1 MKKHFLKTMVP
12 ALLLVIA
19 VFIIGSAC
27 TGQEEEY
34 SYNWYPDLDQ
44 DGFGDN
50 SASPTVQS
58 DQPLNYTRE
67 NNTDCDDT
75 NPDINPDAIDI
86 PNNTVDENCNG
97 LVAITFYKDSDN
109 DGFGDPESGSIFEIE
124 LGDVAPDEMVYNN
137 ADCDDTNDMINPLA
151 DEIVGN
157 DIDDNCNGEIDID
170 DIRYIDA
177 DGDGY
182 GSSEQSP
189 ADGVFN
195 SLDCDDTN
203 PLIHP
208 YAKENKE
215 NGIDDD
221 CDGIVDEII

>member
-1 MKKHFLKTMVP
+1 MNEKTVK
-12 ALLLVIA
+12 A
-19 VFIIGSAC
+19 IICDAAFSA
-27 TGQEEEY
+27 EEK
-34 SYNWYPDLDQ
+34 LDGAFEGMSFS
-44 DGFGDN
+44 DK
-50 SASPTVQS
+50 VQS
-58 DQPLNYTRE
+58 
-67 NNTDCDDT
+67 
-75 NPDINPDAIDI
+75 ID
-86 PNNTVDENCNG
+86 
-97 LVAITFYKDSDN
+97 
-109 DGFGDPESGSIFEIE
+109 
-124 LGDVAPDEMVYNN
+124 
-137 ADCDDTNDMINPLA
+137 
-151 DEIVGN
+151 
-157 DIDDNCNGEIDID
+157 GEIDID